1 MNKVSKV
8 QSNKKKRLIILIIG
22 IALIGIMVGGVLIR
36 NVVVNKET
44 EGGKYLA
51 GENANSSL
59 IANNIKKGITI
70 GGITGTLE
78 SLDTSDAT
86 ATPEDILEGK
96 TAYVN
101 GVKITG
107 TYGRKPSNIEEA
119 MGSDY
124 IFEET
129 TTIEDDNGKEVTI
142 PKDFGVAEDSNTVV
156 DDGIVITDG
165 TNEFVWVPVDDPST
179 MFEEKTA
186 TLTGV
191 TTQTSIYSKL
201 RVRSGDSY
209 TSGAPGT
216 TGIREPD
223 VLTSYD
229 TNPQYYQNILGFE
242 STKSMADSMVAEYK
256 AMSVSVKKY
265 HGFWIG
271 RYELTGTVDTPTVKA
286 GDVLTASSSEAG
298 NWYGLYKACQNVIK
312 NNTDVKS
319 TMIYGCQWDETM
331 SWLSR
336 NGYNTDTD
344 SSSWGNYNNSQI
356 NTGSDTRYKANEI
369 FDLAGNYYDWTQE
382 AYSTG
387 YRVVRGGDS
396 YGSGSSYP
404 AAARG
409 NGSASNSVSNVSSRA
424 VLYIL

>member
-1 MNKVSKV
+1 MIALVVTIIVLLILAAVGIGLAVGDNGIVKTAQNATDIWKEGENNEQSELGELSEYITNKTEGKKVSSV
-8 QSNKKKRLIILIIG
+8 
-22 IALIGIMVGGVLIR
+22 VGGD
-36 NVVVNKET
+36 KFGQTET
-44 EGGKYLA
+44 
-51 GENANSSL
+51 
-59 IANNIKKGITI
+59 IK
-70 GGITGTLE
+70 
-78 SLDTSDAT
+78 
-86 ATPEDILEGK
+86 
-96 TAYVN
+96 
-101 GVKITG
+101 
-107 TYGRKPSNIEEA
+107 
-119 MGSDY
+119 
-124 IFEET
+124 
-129 TTIEDDNGKEVTI
+129 DDNGKEVTI

-156 DDGIVITDG
+156 DEGIVITDG

-179 MFEEKTA
+179 MFEEQTA

-191 TTQTSIYSKL
+191 TTQTNIYSKL
-201 RVRSGDSY
+201 RQRSGDSY
-209 TSGAPGT
+209 SAGAPGT

-223 VLTSYD
+223 VLTSHD

-271 RYELTGTVDTPTVKA
+271 RYELTGTVETPTVKA

-344 SSSWGNYNNSQI
+344 SSLWGNYGSSSPI
-356 NTGSDTRYKANEI
+356 NTGSVSTYKANEI
-369 FDLAGNYYDWTQE
+369 FDLAGNYFEWTQE
-382 AYSTG
+382 AYSTN
-387 YRVVRGGDS
+387 YRVLRGGGCD
-396 YGSGSSYP
+396 GSGLVYPGSDRDISLAFSFFGSYS
-404 AAARG
+404 AR
-409 NGSASNSVSNVSSRA
+409 VT
-424 VLYIL
+424 LYIS

>member
-1 MNKVSKV
+1 M
-8 QSNKKKRLIILIIG
+8 
-22 IALIGIMVGGVLIR
+22 IALVVTIIVLLILAAVAINLTIGENGIFTRAQNATEKWQEAEVNEQHEMNGVVNFIENYNKNQGPKKVADVVGGD
-36 NVVVNKET
+36 KFEKTET
-44 EGGKYLA
+44 
-51 GENANSSL
+51 
-59 IANNIKKGITI
+59 IQ
-70 GGITGTLE
+70 
-78 SLDTSDAT
+78 
-86 ATPEDILEGK
+86 
-96 TAYVN
+96 
-101 GVKITG
+101 
-107 TYGRKPSNIEEA
+107 
-119 MGSDY
+119 
-124 IFEET
+124 
-129 TTIEDDNGKEVTI
+129 DDNGKEVTI
-142 PKDFGVAEDSNTVV
+142 PKDFSVHPDSNTVV
-156 DDGIVITDG
+156 DEGIIITDG

-191 TTQTSIYSKL
+191 ETTTNIYSKL
-201 RVRSGDSY
+201 RQRNGDSY

-331 SWLSR
+331 SWL
-336 NGYNTDTD
+336 NKCGYNTDTD
-344 SSSWGNYNNSQI
+344 SSSWGNYSGSPI
-356 NTGSDTRYKANEI
+356 NTGSVSTYKANEI

-382 AYSTG
+382 AFSTSL
-387 YRVVRGGDS
+387 RVFRGGF
-396 YGSGSSYP
+396 YYNSGSSYP
-404 AAARG
+404 AAGRDSSDAGSVNGRDSAR
-409 NGSASNSVSNVSSRA
+409 AT
-424 VLYIL
+424 LYIA

>member
-1 MNKVSKV
+1 M
-8 QSNKKKRLIILIIG
+8 
-22 IALIGIMVGGVLIR
+22 IALVVTIIVLLILAAVAINLTIGENGIFTRAQNATEKWQEAEVNEQHEMNGVVNFIENYNKNQGPKKVADVVGGD
-36 NVVVNKET
+36 KFEKTET
-44 EGGKYLA
+44 
-51 GENANSSL
+51 
-59 IANNIKKGITI
+59 IQ
-70 GGITGTLE
+70 
-78 SLDTSDAT
+78 
-86 ATPEDILEGK
+86 
-96 TAYVN
+96 
-101 GVKITG
+101 
-107 TYGRKPSNIEEA
+107 
-119 MGSDY
+119 
-124 IFEET
+124 
-129 TTIEDDNGKEVTI
+129 DDNGKEVTI
-142 PKDFGVAEDSNTVV
+142 PNDFSVHPDSNTVV
-156 DDGIVITDG
+156 DEGIIITDG

-331 SWLSR
+331 SWL
-336 NGYNTDTD
+336 NKCGYNTDTD
-344 SSSWGNYNNSQI
+344 SSSWGNYSGSPI
-356 NTGSDTRYKANEI
+356 NTGSVSTYKANEI

-382 AYSTG
+382 ANSSN
-387 YRVVRGGDS
+387 YRVSRGGS
-396 YGSGSSYP
+396 YYYSGSSSP
-404 AAARG
+404 AADRYNYGAVNIYGSSSAR
-409 NGSASNSVSNVSSRA
+409 AT
-424 VLYIL
+424 LYIA

>member
-1 MNKVSKV
+1 M
-8 QSNKKKRLIILIIG
+8 
-22 IALIGIMVGGVLIR
+22 IALVVTIIVLLILAAVAINLTIGENGIFTRAQNATEKWQEAEVNEQHEMNGVVNFIENYNKNQGPKKVADVVGGD
-36 NVVVNKET
+36 KFEKTET
-44 EGGKYLA
+44 
-51 GENANSSL
+51 
-59 IANNIKKGITI
+59 IQ
-70 GGITGTLE
+70 
-78 SLDTSDAT
+78 
-86 ATPEDILEGK
+86 
-96 TAYVN
+96 
-101 GVKITG
+101 
-107 TYGRKPSNIEEA
+107 
-119 MGSDY
+119 
-124 IFEET
+124 
-129 TTIEDDNGKEVTI
+129 DDNGKEVTI
-142 PKDFGVAEDSNTVV
+142 PKDFSVHPDSNTVV
-156 DDGIVITDG
+156 DEGIIITDG

-179 MFEEKTA
+179 MFEEIPEGEEPA

-191 TTQTSIYSKL
+191 ETTTNIYSKL
-201 RVRSGDSY
+201 RQRNGDSY

-331 SWLSR
+331 SWL
-336 NGYNTDTD
+336 NKCGYNTDTD
-344 SSSWGNYNNSQI
+344 SSSWGNYSGSPI
-356 NTGSDTRYKANEI
+356 NTGSVSTYKANEI

-382 AYSTG
+382 ASSTG
-387 YRVVRGGDS
+387 SRVNRGGYS
-396 YGSGSSYP
+396 SHSGSGFP
-404 AAARG
+404 AADRGTNIASYSGGSHSARPT
-409 NGSASNSVSNVSSRA
+409 
-424 VLYIL
+424 LYIA

>member
-1 MNKVSKV
+1 M
-8 QSNKKKRLIILIIG
+8 
-22 IALIGIMVGGVLIR
+22 IALVVTIIVLLILAAVAINLTIGENGIFTRAQNATEKWQEAEVNEQHEMNGVVNFIENYNKNQGPKKVADVVGGD
-36 NVVVNKET
+36 KFEKTET
-44 EGGKYLA
+44 
-51 GENANSSL
+51 
-59 IANNIKKGITI
+59 IQ
-70 GGITGTLE
+70 
-78 SLDTSDAT
+78 
-86 ATPEDILEGK
+86 
-96 TAYVN
+96 
-101 GVKITG
+101 
-107 TYGRKPSNIEEA
+107 
-119 MGSDY
+119 
-124 IFEET
+124 
-129 TTIEDDNGKEVTI
+129 DDNGKEVTI
-142 PKDFGVAEDSNTVV
+142 PKDFSVHPDSNTVV
-156 DDGIVITDG
+156 DEGIIITDG

-331 SWLSR
+331 SWL
-336 NGYNTDTD
+336 NKCGYNTDTD
-344 SSSWGNYNNSQI
+344 SSSWGNYSGSPI
-356 NTGSDTRYKANEI
+356 NTGSVSTYKANEI

-382 AYSTG
+382 ALSTG
-387 YRVVRGGDS
+387 FRVGRGGNS
-396 YGSGSSYP
+396 HYSGSSDP
-404 AAARG
+404 AADRNYYDAYLSNGHFSAR
-409 NGSASNSVSNVSSRA
+409 AT
-424 VLYIL
+424 LYIA

>member
-1 MNKVSKV
+1 M
-8 QSNKKKRLIILIIG
+8 
-22 IALIGIMVGGVLIR
+22 IALVVTIIVLLILAAVAINLTIGENGIFTRAQNATEKWQEAEVNEQHEMNGVVNFIENYNKNQGPKKVADVVGGD
-36 NVVVNKET
+36 KFEKTET
-44 EGGKYLA
+44 
-51 GENANSSL
+51 
-59 IANNIKKGITI
+59 IQ
-70 GGITGTLE
+70 
-78 SLDTSDAT
+78 
-86 ATPEDILEGK
+86 
-96 TAYVN
+96 
-101 GVKITG
+101 
-107 TYGRKPSNIEEA
+107 
-119 MGSDY
+119 
-124 IFEET
+124 
-129 TTIEDDNGKEVTI
+129 DDNGKEVTI
-142 PKDFGVAEDSNTVV
+142 PKDFSVHPDSNTVV
-156 DDGIVITDG
+156 DEGIIITDG

-179 MFEEKTA
+179 MFEEIPEGEEPA

-191 TTQTSIYSKL
+191 ETTTNIYSKL
-201 RVRSGDSY
+201 RQRNGDSY

-331 SWLSR
+331 SWL
-336 NGYNTDTD
+336 NKCGYNTDTD
-344 SSSWGNYNNSQI
+344 SSSWGNYSGSPI
-356 NTGSDTRYKANEI
+356 NTGSVSTYKANEI

-382 AYSTG
+382 ASSTG
-387 YRVVRGGDS
+387 TRVSRGGS
-396 YGSGSSYP
+396 CNNSGSSNP
-404 AAARG
+404 AADRGTNIASYSGGSHSARPT
-409 NGSASNSVSNVSSRA
+409 
-424 VLYIL
+424 LYIA

>member
-1 MNKVSKV
+1 M
-8 QSNKKKRLIILIIG
+8 
-22 IALIGIMVGGVLIR
+22 IALVVTIIVLLILAAVAINLTIGENGIFTRAQNATEKWQEAEVNEQHEMNGVVNFIENYNKNQGPKKVADVVGGD
-36 NVVVNKET
+36 KFEKTET
-44 EGGKYLA
+44 
-51 GENANSSL
+51 
-59 IANNIKKGITI
+59 IQ
-70 GGITGTLE
+70 
-78 SLDTSDAT
+78 
-86 ATPEDILEGK
+86 
-96 TAYVN
+96 
-101 GVKITG
+101 
-107 TYGRKPSNIEEA
+107 
-119 MGSDY
+119 
-124 IFEET
+124 
-129 TTIEDDNGKEVTI
+129 DDNGKEVTI
-142 PKDFGVAEDSNTVV
+142 PKDFSVHPDSNTVV
-156 DDGIVITDG
+156 DEGIIITDG

-331 SWLSR
+331 SWL
-336 NGYNTDTD
+336 NKCGYNTDTD
-344 SSSWGNYNNSQI
+344 SSSWGNYSGSPI
-356 NTGSDTRYKANEI
+356 NTGSVSTYKANEI

-382 AYSTG
+382 AYSTN
-387 YRVVRGGDS
+387 YRVCRGGYCS
-396 YGSGSSYP
+396 YSGSSVP
-404 AAARG
+404 AAARSYY
-409 NGSASNSVSNVSSRA
+409 NASVSVGYDSARA
-424 VLYIL
+424 TLYIA

>member
-1 MNKVSKV
+1 MKKEGKV
-8 QSNKKKRLIILIIG
+8 QNNRKKRLTILVTVL
-22 IALIGIMVGGVLIR
+22 ALIGIIVGSILIR
-36 NVVVNKET
+36 NIVVNQET
-44 EGGKYLA
+44 KSESYFA

-142 PKDFGVAEDSNTVV
+142 PKDFSVHPDSNTVV
-156 DDGIVITDG
+156 DEGIIITDG

-201 RVRSGDSY
+201 RVRSSDSSSY
-209 TSGAPGT
+209 SPGAPGT
-216 TGIREPD
+216 SGIREPD
-223 VLTSYD
+223 VLSNND
-229 TNPQYYQNILGFE
+229 TDPQYYQDVLGFE
-242 STKSMADSMVAEYK
+242 STKAMADSMVAEYK
-256 AMSVSVKKY
+256 AMSESIKKY

-271 RYELTGTVDTPTVKA
+271 RYELTGTTEKPTVKS
-286 GDVLTASSSEAG
+286 GDVLTAAEAG
-298 NWYGLYKACQNVIK
+298 KWYGLYKACQNVIR

-336 NGYNTDTD
+336 NGYNTNTD
-344 SSSWGNYNNSQI
+344 SSAWGNYSGSPI
-356 NTGSDTRYKANEI
+356 NTGSNTKYKANEI
-369 FDLAGNYYDWTQE
+369 FDLAGNYFDWTQE
-382 AYSTG
+382 AYSTY
-387 YRVVRGGDS
+387 YRVSRGGYCS
-396 YGSGSSYP
+396 YSGSSLP
-404 AAARG
+404 AADRD
-409 NGSASNSVSNVSSRA
+409 SSVADNYYSYSSSRA

>member
-1 MNKVSKV
+1 MH
-8 QSNKKKRLIILIIG
+8 
-22 IALIGIMVGGVLIR
+22 
-36 NVVVNKET
+36 
-44 EGGKYLA
+44 
-51 GENANSSL
+51 
-59 IANNIKKGITI
+59 
-70 GGITGTLE
+70 
-78 SLDTSDAT
+78 
-86 ATPEDILEGK
+86 
-96 TAYVN
+96 
-101 GVKITG
+101 
-107 TYGRKPSNIEEA
+107 EE
-119 MGSDY
+119 
-124 IFEET
+124 
-129 TTIEDDNGKEVTI
+129 
-142 PKDFGVAEDSNTVV
+142 SNTKV
-156 DDGIVITDG
+156 DEGIIITDG

-298 NWYGLYKACQNVIK
+298 N
-312 NNTDVKS
+312 
-319 TMIYGCQWDETM
+319 
-331 SWLSR
+331 
-336 NGYNTDTD
+336 
-344 SSSWGNYNNSQI
+344 
-356 NTGSDTRYKANEI
+356 
-369 FDLAGNYYDWTQE
+369 YYDWTQE
-382 AYSTG
+382 AYSTIN
-387 YRVVRGGDS
+387 RVLRGG
-396 YGSGSSYP
+396 YCNNSGSSSP
-404 AAARG
+404 AADRNSNNAGSTYGYYSAR
-409 NGSASNSVSNVSSRA
+409 AT
-424 VLYIL
+424 LYIA

>member
-1 MNKVSKV
+1 M
-8 QSNKKKRLIILIIG
+8 
-22 IALIGIMVGGVLIR
+22 IALVVTIIVLLILAAVAINLTIGENGIFTRAQNATEKWQEAEVNEQHEMNGVVNFIENYNKNQGPKKVADVVGGD
-36 NVVVNKET
+36 KFEKTET
-44 EGGKYLA
+44 
-51 GENANSSL
+51 
-59 IANNIKKGITI
+59 IQ
-70 GGITGTLE
+70 
-78 SLDTSDAT
+78 
-86 ATPEDILEGK
+86 
-96 TAYVN
+96 
-101 GVKITG
+101 
-107 TYGRKPSNIEEA
+107 
-119 MGSDY
+119 
-124 IFEET
+124 
-129 TTIEDDNGKEVTI
+129 DDNGKEVTI
-142 PKDFGVAEDSNTVV
+142 PKDFSVHPDSNTVV
-156 DDGIVITDG
+156 DEGIIITDG

-331 SWLSR
+331 SWL
-336 NGYNTDTD
+336 NKCGYNTDTD
-344 SSSWGNYNNSQI
+344 SSSWGNYSGSPI
-356 NTGSDTRYKANEI
+356 NTGSVSTYKANEI

-382 AYSTG
+382 AYSS
-387 YRVVRGGDS
+387 YKRVIRGGYYND
-396 YGSGSSYP
+396 SGSSDP
-404 AAARG
+404 AADRIYSDASDNDGNYSAR
-409 NGSASNSVSNVSSRA
+409 AT
-424 VLYIL
+424 LYIA

>member
-1 MNKVSKV
+1 M
-8 QSNKKKRLIILIIG
+8 
-22 IALIGIMVGGVLIR
+22 IALVVTIIVLLILAAVAINLTIGENGIFTRAQNATEKWQEAEVNEQHEMNGVVNFIENYNKNQGPKKVADVVGGD
-36 NVVVNKET
+36 KFEKTET
-44 EGGKYLA
+44 
-51 GENANSSL
+51 
-59 IANNIKKGITI
+59 IQ
-70 GGITGTLE
+70 
-78 SLDTSDAT
+78 
-86 ATPEDILEGK
+86 
-96 TAYVN
+96 
-101 GVKITG
+101 
-107 TYGRKPSNIEEA
+107 
-119 MGSDY
+119 
-124 IFEET
+124 
-129 TTIEDDNGKEVTI
+129 DDNGKEVTI
-142 PKDFGVAEDSNTVV
+142 PKDFSVHPDSNTVV
-156 DDGIVITDG
+156 DEGIIITDG

-179 MFEEKTA
+179 MFEEIPEGEEPA

-191 TTQTSIYSKL
+191 ETTTNIYSKL
-201 RVRSGDSY
+201 RQRNGDSY

-331 SWLSR
+331 SWL
-336 NGYNTDTD
+336 NKCGYNTDTD
-344 SSSWGNYNNSQI
+344 SSSWGNYSGSPI
-356 NTGSDTRYKANEI
+356 NTGSVSTYKANEI

-382 AYSTG
+382 ALSTIF
-387 YRVVRGGDS
+387 RVSRGG
-396 YGSGSSYP
+396 YYVLSGSSNP
-404 AAARG
+404 AADRGTNIASYSGGSHSARPT
-409 NGSASNSVSNVSSRA
+409 
-424 VLYIL
+424 LYIA

>member
-1 MNKVSKV
+1 M
-8 QSNKKKRLIILIIG
+8 
-22 IALIGIMVGGVLIR
+22 IALVVTIIVLLILAAVAINLTIGENGIFTRAQNATEKWQEAEVNEQHEMNGVVNFIENYNKNQGPKKVADVVGGD
-36 NVVVNKET
+36 KFEKTET
-44 EGGKYLA
+44 
-51 GENANSSL
+51 
-59 IANNIKKGITI
+59 IQ
-70 GGITGTLE
+70 
-78 SLDTSDAT
+78 
-86 ATPEDILEGK
+86 
-96 TAYVN
+96 
-101 GVKITG
+101 
-107 TYGRKPSNIEEA
+107 
-119 MGSDY
+119 
-124 IFEET
+124 
-129 TTIEDDNGKEVTI
+129 DDNGKEVTI
-142 PKDFGVAEDSNTVV
+142 PKDFSVHPDSNTVV
-156 DDGIVITDG
+156 DEGIIITDG

-271 RYELTGTVDTPTVKA
+271 RYELTGTVETPTVKA

-331 SWLSR
+331 SWL
-336 NGYNTDTD
+336 NKCGYNTDTD
-344 SSSWGNYNNSQI
+344 SSSWGNYSGSPI
-356 NTGSDTRYKANEI
+356 NTGSVSTYKANEI

-382 AYSTG
+382 AYSTSF
-387 YRVVRGGDS
+387 RVVRGGS
-396 YGSGSSYP
+396 YNDSGSSGP
-404 AAARG
+404 AADR
-409 NGSASNSVSNVSSRA
+409 VSSNAGYDYGNDSARA
-424 VLYIL
+424 TLYIA

>member
-1 MNKVSKV
+1 M
-8 QSNKKKRLIILIIG
+8 
-22 IALIGIMVGGVLIR
+22 IALVVTIIVLLILAAVAINLTIGENGIFTRAQNATEKWQEAEVNEQHEMNGVVNFIENYNKNQGPKKVADVVGGD
-36 NVVVNKET
+36 KFEKTET
-44 EGGKYLA
+44 
-51 GENANSSL
+51 
-59 IANNIKKGITI
+59 IQ
-70 GGITGTLE
+70 
-78 SLDTSDAT
+78 
-86 ATPEDILEGK
+86 
-96 TAYVN
+96 
-101 GVKITG
+101 
-107 TYGRKPSNIEEA
+107 
-119 MGSDY
+119 
-124 IFEET
+124 
-129 TTIEDDNGKEVTI
+129 DDNGKEVTI
-142 PKDFGVAEDSNTVV
+142 PKDFSVHPDSNTVV
-156 DDGIVITDG
+156 DEGIIITDG

-179 MFEEKTA
+179 MFEEIPEGEEPA

-191 TTQTSIYSKL
+191 ETTTNIYSKL
-201 RVRSGDSY
+201 RQRNGDSY

-331 SWLSR
+331 SWL
-336 NGYNTDTD
+336 NKCGYNTDTD
-344 SSSWGNYNNSQI
+344 SSSWGNYSGSPI
-356 NTGSDTRYKANEI
+356 NTGSVSTYKANEI

-382 AYSTG
+382 ASSAYD
-387 YRVVRGGDS
+387 RVSRGGVCS
-396 YGSGSSYP
+396 VSGSRFP
-404 AAARG
+404 AADRNVYNA
-409 NGSASNSVSNVSSRA
+409 SVSHGNVSARA
-424 VLYIL
+424 TLYIA